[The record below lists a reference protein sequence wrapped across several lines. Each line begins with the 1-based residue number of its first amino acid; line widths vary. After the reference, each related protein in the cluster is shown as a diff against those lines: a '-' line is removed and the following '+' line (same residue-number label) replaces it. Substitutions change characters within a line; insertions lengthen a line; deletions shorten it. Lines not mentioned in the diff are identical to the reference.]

1 MNPNLWSQSAIEGFV
16 HSAARGWLTRSQSKA
31 AVLLGFWALR
41 CASCVPDL
49 EFTRPASAP
58 VSSKVNFLTF
68 ISDYFAHVIFS
79 NLGFE
84 LQVHCRRM
92 GGDESCVVRR
102 HAVRSRMREVGFETR
117 FRNAHYYFCLK
128 PGRQGAGVL

>member
-1 MNPNLWSQSAIEGFV
+1 MNQSKTAVLRGFSAI
-16 HSAARGWLTRSQSKA
+16 
-31 AVLLGFWALR
+31 R

-84 LQVHCRRM
+84 LQVHCRRD
-92 GGDESCVVRR
+92 GRR
-102 HAVRSRMREVGFETR
+102 
-117 FRNAHYYFCLK
+117 
-128 PGRQGAGVL
+128 